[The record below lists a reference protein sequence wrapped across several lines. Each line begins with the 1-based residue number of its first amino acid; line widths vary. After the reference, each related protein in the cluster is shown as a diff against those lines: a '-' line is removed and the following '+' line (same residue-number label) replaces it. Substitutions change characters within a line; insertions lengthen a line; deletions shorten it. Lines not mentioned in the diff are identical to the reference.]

1 MRKALVVTLLV
12 IFTAV
17 CTVFI
22 AAPTWA
28 AEEKVIKLRYSD
40 MFPPAH
46 KMSQLAVEWCK
57 EVQKR
62 TNGRVTISYFSSGT
76 LTPSSQTYGAVVSGI
91 ADIGQSAVAFF
102 PGRFPL
108 TEIFSRP
115 VGFTSGHQA
124 TMAVYGFQK
133 KFQPKEWA
141 DTKVMFL
148 HGSAPQIIQTKK
160 PISSIKDVKGL
171 RLKANAENAPTVSAV
186 GGAPVTLTT
195 GETYDAL
202 QKGMV
207 DGMMFPYESLK
218 GWKFA
223 DHIKYSL
230 ENYAVAGAAPVF
242 VVMNK
247 NKWNSLPKDIQ
258 ATIEKLN
265 EEWIQKLAKGWS
277 EIDAEGKAYGISKGL
292 KVVTPTKQE
301 VAETA
306 ETMKPILD
314 KYVAEMKK
322 KGLPGAEVL
331 KFVQDYIKTNQ

>member
-1 MRKALVVTLLV
+1 MRKACVITCLSIFVVALV
-12 IFTAV
+12 IFAGGV
-17 CTVFI
+17 VQ
-22 AAPTWA
+22 AA
-28 AEEKVIKLRYSD
+28 EKVIKLRYSD

-57 EVQKR
+57 EVEKR
-62 TNGRVTISYFSSGT
+62 TNGKVTISYFSAGT
-76 LTPSSQTYGAVVSGI
+76 LTPSAQTYGAVVSGI

-108 TEIFSRP
+108 TEVFSRP
-115 VGFTSGHQA
+115 VGFTSGQQA
-124 TMAVYGFQK
+124 TMAVYQFQR

-148 HGSAPQIIQTKK
+148 HGSAPQIIHTKK
-160 PISSIKDVKGL
+160 AIASIKDVKGL
-171 RLKANAENAPTVSAV
+171 RLKANAENAPSVSAV
-186 GGAPVTLTT
+186 GAVPVTLTT
-195 GETYDAL
+195 GDTYDAL

-223 DHIKYSL
+223 DHIKYTL
-230 ENYAVAGAAPVF
+230 ENYAVAGAAPCF

-258 ATIEKLN
+258 ATIDKLN
-265 EEWIQKLAKGWS
+265 DEWIAKMAKAWS
-277 EIDAEGKAYGISKGL
+277 DIDAEGKAYGISKGL
-292 KVVTPTKQE
+292 KVITPTKEE

-306 ETMKPILD
+306 EKMKPILE
-314 KYVAEMKK
+314 KYVADMKK

-331 KFVQDYIKTNQ
+331 KFVQGYIKAN